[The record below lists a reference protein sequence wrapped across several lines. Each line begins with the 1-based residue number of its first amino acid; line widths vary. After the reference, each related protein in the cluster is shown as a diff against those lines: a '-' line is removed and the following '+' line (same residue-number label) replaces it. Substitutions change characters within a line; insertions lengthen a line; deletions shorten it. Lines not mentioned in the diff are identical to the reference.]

1 MENTTAIQ
9 DLLIWI
15 EEIENSP
22 ASLTFSET
30 DFRTLSQFKEKISS
44 KLEKE
49 KRQIIEAFDHSEI
62 MTGEFFQTFDSGEEY
77 YNHIFIK

>member
-9 DLLIWI
+9 DILIWI
-15 EEIENSP
+15 TEIENSP

-30 DFRTLSQFKEKISS
+30 DFRTLSQFKEKIAS

-49 KRQIIEAFDHSEI
+49 KRQITEAFDHAEI
-62 MTGEFFQTFDSGEEY
+62 MTGAFFQTFDNGEEY
-77 YNHIFIK
+77 YKNKFK